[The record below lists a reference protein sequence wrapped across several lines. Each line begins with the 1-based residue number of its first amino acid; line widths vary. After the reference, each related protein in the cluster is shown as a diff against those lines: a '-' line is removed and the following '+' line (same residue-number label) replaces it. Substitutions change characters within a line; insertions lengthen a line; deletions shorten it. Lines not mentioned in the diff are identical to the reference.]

1 MVELAR
7 ETHANTGITTRAQVR
22 GLRQWATNE
31 YKHSGIRDD
40 GARILDRLLSMARDM
55 ILVE

>member
-1 MVELAR
+1 MLASPAQ
-7 ETHANTGITTRAQVR
+7 TAASPPQVR
-22 GLRQWATNE
+22 GLRQWVTNE

-55 ILVE
+55 ILLE